1 MYNIQI
7 KFRYYI
13 LTKNNLW
20 YRGRKKI
27 GMIDKIKSN
36 DAIINNFKKRLQLY
50 LLGSNLQCYMK
61 INHNIQLFIYFFFL

>member
-1 MYNIQI
+1 MYNVQI

-27 GMIDKIKSN
+27 GMFDKIK
-36 DAIINNFKKRLQLY
+36 
-50 LLGSNLQCYMK
+50 
-61 INHNIQLFIYFFFL
+61 